1 MWYNILGE
9 NMINNLKVLYE
20 DNHIIV
26 VLKPANVLS
35 QEDSTKD
42 LNMLN
47 MVKAYIKEKYSKPGN
62 VYVGLVH
69 RLDRMTSGV
78 MVFAK
83 TSKGASRLN
92 EQIRNNQM
100 EKKYLALVEG
110 ITPENG
116 TLINYLYKNEEMVK
130 SFVTEDKNRGKYSE
144 LRFETQKQG
153 KNQSLVDIRLI
164 TGRHHQIRVQFA
176 SRGHSLLGDQR
187 YGKQDKTKIVDLAKE
202 GRSSIFDFSYPLTD
216 KISKEQFEQYYPNG
230 NDEFIA
236 LPNGRYLVLEAESD
250 NGRLDGNWT
259 IDKELIYEKEGGH
272 GMIFTATDSKDYCI
286 YHSPNE
292 TPLERPVID
301 EIDLNKIF
309 SKRA

>member
-1 MWYNILGE
+1 
-9 NMINNLKVLYE
+9 MINNLKVLYE

-100 EKKYLALVEG
+100 EKKYLALVEV

-116 TLINYLYKNEEMVK
+116 TFINYLYKNEELVK

-176 SRGHSLLGDQR
+176 NIGHPLVGDSL
-187 YGKQDKTKIVDLAKE
+187 YGSKIRTNFYLHAYYLSFYHPV
-202 GRSSIFDFSYPLTD
+202 
-216 KISKEQFEQYYPNG
+216 SKEKLEFVEYPKWK
-230 NDEFIA
+230 DE
-236 LPNGRYLVLEAESD
+236 VL
-250 NGRLDGNWT
+250 
-259 IDKELIYEKEGGH
+259 
-272 GMIFTATDSKDYCI
+272 
-286 YHSPNE
+286 
-292 TPLERPVID
+292 
-301 EIDLNKIF
+301 
-309 SKRA
+309 